1 METSLK
7 VLKKTLQSILNRL
20 AWKSTPQPNSPII
33 VLSNLNAIR
42 QVLNDTE
49 SLKLFGSIISA
60 LKSSAVFTSANDSM
74 SIQTAEAQAINNQLN
89 QLKILVQNFSELLTN
104 VVPEESVD
112 SINIKLPPLNDFD
125 QLSKVSREIHLALT
139 QVIINDEINGQT
151 KIESVENGSIWINVF
166 IGAAAVT
173 VVASLVWSAAVIH
186 KKILEGKLLQEQI
199 RGLKVKNESMEDVLK
214 AQRAETDLM
223 IQAEAEHIQSEHFKE
238 KVPENIERIK
248 SSITTFADLIGR
260 GAEIQPALVA
270 PEDVSNLF
278 PDPTKLVGLESK
290 IKRLAS

>member
-1 METSLK
+1 MEASLK
-7 VLKKTLQSILNRL
+7 VLKKQLQNILKRL
-20 AWKSTPQPNSPII
+20 EWKHTPQPNTPLT
-33 VLSNLNAIR
+33 VFTNLNVIR
-42 QVLNDTE
+42 QALNDTE
-49 SLKLFGSIISA
+49 SLKLFGSIISN
-60 LKSSAVFTSANDSM
+60 LKSSVIFTSANDSM
-74 SIQTAEAQAINNQLN
+74 SIQTAEGQIINNQLH
-89 QLKILVQNFSELLTN
+89 QLKILIQNFSELLDN

-125 QLSKVSREIHLALT
+125 QLSKVSRELHLALT

-199 RGLKVKNESMEDVLK
+199 RGLKVKNESLEDVLK

-238 KVPENIERIK
+238 NAPENIERIK
-248 SSITTFADLIGR
+248 NSITTFADLIGR